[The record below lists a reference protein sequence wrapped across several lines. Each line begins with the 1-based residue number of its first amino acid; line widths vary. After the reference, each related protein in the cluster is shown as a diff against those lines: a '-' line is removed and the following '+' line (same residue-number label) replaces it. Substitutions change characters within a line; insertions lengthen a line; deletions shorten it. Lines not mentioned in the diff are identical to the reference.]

1 METII
6 QLKDVS
12 KEFKVLNRRE
22 GLRGSVKDL
31 FSRDYSIVNAVNH
44 INMEIGKGEIVGYL
58 GPNGAGK
65 STTIKMMTGVLE
77 PTSGEIRVN
86 DLVPYKKRTQNAQKI
101 GVVFGQRSQL
111 WWALPMIESLKI
123 LKDIYQVSEQ
133 GYQDM
138 MNLYASLVDIENI
151 LHKPVRQMS
160 LGQRTLSD
168 ILAAFLHN
176 PSVVFLDEPTIG
188 LDVSMKSKIRTLIKA
203 LNEEKKTTV
212 ILTTHD
218 MGDVDALCK
227 RIAII
232 DQGTLLYDDNI
243 EKLKV
248 FFGAYRTIKVRLG
261 REVDELQEE
270 YVKEV
275 AKELDQLLR
284 STYPKVE
291 SLTISAN
298 KEWIDI
304 LVKEEE
310 IAMMKV
316 VNFIQEHYKIYDMK
330 LEEIS
335 TESVIKK
342 IYEGEIR

>member
-31 FSRDYSIVNAVNH
+31 VSRDYSIVNAVNH

-123 LKDIYQVSEQ
+123 IKDIYQVSDQ

-138 MNLYASLVDIENI
+138 MDLYASLVDIENI
-151 LHKPVRQMS
+151 L
-160 LGQRTLSD
+160 
-168 ILAAFLHN
+168 
-176 PSVVFLDEPTIG
+176 
-188 LDVSMKSKIRTLIKA
+188 
-203 LNEEKKTTV
+203 
-212 ILTTHD
+212 
-218 MGDVDALCK
+218 
-227 RIAII
+227 
-232 DQGTLLYDDNI
+232 
-243 EKLKV
+243 
-248 FFGAYRTIKVRLG
+248 
-261 REVDELQEE
+261 
-270 YVKEV
+270 
-275 AKELDQLLR
+275 
-284 STYPKVE
+284 
-291 SLTISAN
+291 
-298 KEWIDI
+298 
-304 LVKEEE
+304 
-310 IAMMKV
+310 
-316 VNFIQEHYKIYDMK
+316 
-330 LEEIS
+330 
-335 TESVIKK
+335 
-342 IYEGEIR
+342 